1 LLRQRDHRG
10 ARRPHVGGVARSRP
24 GQHVPLRHPAPPGAR
39 GRSSAGASS
48 MRSRRLIALSSA
60 LVLVT
65 LALGPTAPPARAE
78 TVDASAKID
87 PALVA
92 LIRGHA
98 ELLLRRLSS
107 GNPDPKASKSAGAM
121 IVKHADRLAELLT
134 TLFDVHCLEAG
145 LLSIS
150 YWPTD
155 LGALVRDVAEGLR
168 PTARHTIRAL
178 TPEGVVGECDE
189 RRIRQVLMNLLS
201 NAQKYSNDGSI
212 VTVSVV
218 AYDRTA
224 TISVSDQGIGIDTD
238 DLMQV
243 FRRGYR
249 AES

>member
-1 LLRQRDHRG
+1 REDIFQMAWHDMQT
-10 ARRPHVGGVARSRP
+10 P
-24 GQHVPLRHPAPPGAR
+24 
-39 GRSSAGASS
+39 
-48 MRSRRLIALSSA
+48 I
-60 LVLVT
+60 T
-65 LALGPTAPPARAE
+65 
-78 TVDASAKID
+78 
-87 PALVA
+87 

-150 YWPTD
+150 FWPTD

-168 PTARHTIRAL
+168 PTAHHTIRAL
-178 TPEGVVGECDE
+178 APEGVVGECDE

-218 AYDRTA
+218 ADDRTA
-224 TISVSDQGIGIDTD
+224 TISVSDQGIGIDAD

-243 FRRGYR
+243 FGRGYR
-249 AES
+249 AESARHLTGRGLGLYFGNGIIEAHGGRMWAESPGRGQGSTFHFALPLRQEHVGDSSLERPA